1 MRLNTE
7 MKITAIKAYPVW
19 VGFRN
24 QLLVKVETDKGVHGW
39 GESGLSSRELAVK
52 GAVEHFRE
60 FLIGKDP
67 RCIGALWQQMYR
79 SQYFEGG
86 RVLTAAIAAIDVA
99 LYDLVAK
106 SMDVPVYQLLGGK
119 QRDFVPCFA
128 SIPQD
133 TPGEEMV
140 QAAKLLMDSGWT
152 SFRFNPT
159 NPTEMKGQSG
169 RHEPTEAI
177 AYVADW
183 LPKVRAAVGREAVI
197 GYDFHHRLSVAEA
210 ASFLQQM
217 PLGTLDY
224 IEEPIRAESPEAYEA
239 LRQMTPVPFA
249 IGEEFSSK
257 WAFKP
262 YLERNI
268 TQYARIDV
276 ANVGGLTEA
285 VKVAAMAE
293 ANYIDVMPHNPLG
306 AVCTA
311 ASVHL
316 AAAIPNFSWLES
328 RQSPAED
335 LVTND
340 ETICP
345 NPLKL
350 DGSRIPVPNTPGLG
364 VEINE
369 EALVDRD
376 FKLFESPHL
385 RRTDGSFTN
394 W

>member
-1 MRLNTE
+1 
-7 MKITAIKAYPVW
+7 MKISAIKAYPVW

-24 QLLVKVETDKGVHGW
+24 QLLVKVETDDGFHGW

-52 GAVEHFRE
+52 GAIEHFRE
-60 FLIGKDP
+60 FLIGQDP
-67 RCIGALWQQMYR
+67 RRIGGLWQHMYR

-86 RVLTAAIAAIDVA
+86 RVLSAAIAAIDVA
-99 LYDLVAK
+99 LHDLVAK
-106 SMDVPVYQLLGGK
+106 SMGIPVYQLLGGK
-119 QRDFVPCFA
+119 QRDYVPCFA

-133 TPGEEMV
+133 TSGEEMV
-140 QAAKLLMDSGWT
+140 KGAELLMQSGWH

-159 NPTEMKGQSG
+159 NPTEMKGEAG
-169 RHEPTEAI
+169 IHEPFEAL

-183 LPKVRAAVGREAVI
+183 LIKVREAVGSRAII

-210 ASFLQQM
+210 ASFLQRM
-217 PLGTLDY
+217 PVGTLDY

-239 LRQMTPVPFA
+239 LRTLSPVPFA

-285 VKVAAMAE
+285 MKVAAMAE

-306 AVCTA
+306 SICTA

-316 AAAIPNFSWLES
+316 AAAVPNFSWLES
-328 RQSPAED
+328 RQSPTED
-335 LVTND
+335 LITND
-340 ETICP
+340 DSICP
-345 NPLKL
+345 NPLQLKG
-350 DGSRIPVPNTPGLG
+350 DRIPVPDTPGLG
-364 VEINE
+364 IDINE
-369 EALVDRD
+369 DALLDRTL
-376 FKLFESPHL
+376 KLFESPLL
-385 RRTDGSFTN
+385 RRRDGSITN

>member
-1 MRLNTE
+1 
-7 MKITAIKAYPVW
+7 MKITAVKAYPVW

-24 QLLVKVETDKGVHGW
+24 QLLVKVETDQGFHGW
-39 GESGLSSRELAVK
+39 GESGLSSRELAVA
-52 GAVEHFRE
+52 GAVEHYRE
-60 FLIGKDP
+60 FLLGKDA
-67 RCIGALWQQMYR
+67 RQVSALWQEMYR

-86 RVLTAAIAAIDVA
+86 RVLTAAIAAIDIA

-106 SMDVPVYQLLGGK
+106 SMGVPVYQLLGGK
-119 QRDFVPCFA
+119 HRDFVPCFA

-133 TPGEEMV
+133 TPGEDMV
-140 QAAKLLMDSGWT
+140 KAAQLLMDSGWH
-152 SFRFNPT
+152 SFRFNPA
-159 NPTEMKGQSG
+159 NPTAMNGQDG
-169 RHEPTEAI
+169 RHEPYEAT
-177 AYVADW
+177 AYAADW
-183 LPKVRAAVGREAVI
+183 LIEVRKAVGSKAVI

-210 ASFLQQM
+210 ASFLQRM
-217 PLGTLDY
+217 PNGTLDY
-224 IEEPIRAESPEAYEA
+224 VEEPIRAESPEAYEA
-239 LRQMTPVPFA
+239 LRRMTPVPFA

-306 AVCTA
+306 PVCTA

-316 AAAIPNFSWLES
+316 AAAVPNFSWLES
-328 RQSPAED
+328 RQSPTED
-335 LVTND
+335 LQTND
-340 ETICP
+340 KSICP
-345 NPLKL
+345 NPLEL
-350 DGSRIPVPNTPGLG
+350 DGNRIPVPETPGLG
-364 VEINE
+364 IDINE
-369 EALVDRD
+369 AALEGRD
-376 FKLFESPHL
+376 FRHFESPHL
-385 RRTDGSFTN
+385 RRLDGSFTN